1 MARWLFGSLALLAA
15 GLWLGAA
22 TNAQEKQ
29 RAQAD
34 QNFVT
39 VAAASGM
46 AEVQLGQ
53 LAQQRATNPEVQ
65 KFGQHMVTDHTKANQ
80 QLMQIAK
87 TQGYALPQ
95 QLDAKHQQAMQTLSR
110 LSGANFDKQFMQQ
123 MVKDHEEAVALF
135 QKESKDG
142 QDANL
147 RQFAGQTLPTLQ
159 KHLEMARTIAGQS
172 K

>member
-1 MARWLFGSLALLAA
+1 MARWLIGSLVLLAG

-22 TNAQEKQ
+22 SNAQEKQ
-29 RAQAD
+29 RAQGD
-34 QNFVT
+34 QSFVT
-39 VAAASGM
+39 LAATAGM

-87 TQGYALPQ
+87 AQGYTLPQ
-95 QLDAKHQQAMQTLSR
+95 QLDAKHQEAMQTLSR
-110 LSGANFDKQFMQQ
+110 LSGATFDKQFMQQ

-135 QKESKDG
+135 QKEAKGG
-142 QDANL
+142 QDAKL
-147 RQFAGQTLPTLQ
+147 RDFAGQTLPTLQ
-159 KHLEMARTIAGQS
+159 KHLEMARTLAGRNN
-172 K
+172 